1 MNNPLR
7 KKIKGLGLGE
17 QFELAFK
24 EAVAKEIEDHRL
36 KGDPIV
42 VFRNNEVVWIQPERT
57 LPLLPGK
64 SRAKK
69 IAPFRLSMTK
79 RRRPRARTKRIKEN
93 MFGTVHRL
101 SARF

>member
-7 KKIKGLGLGE
+7 KKIKRLGLGE

-24 EAVAKEIEDHRL
+24 EAVAEEIEDHKL

-42 VFRNNEVVWIQPERT
+42 IFRNNEVVWIQPERT
-57 LPLLPGK
+57 LPVLPGK

-79 RRRPRARTKRIKEN
+79 KRRSRARVKKTKEN
-93 MFGTVHRL
+93 MFGTIHRV
-101 SARF
+101 SARS